1 MEQYEKYGM
10 TNQFES
16 EIGKHRINFRN
27 TDDERTEVHTIEIK
41 RDDLD
46 RLVVFPVKAEDNV
59 PMALSVLG
67 LGRVTQS
74 VEERAKITAEQQ
86 PPLMRRLTDDEL
98 IEEAVVRL
106 RAVMIR
112 REREQ
117 GAVEQELDDAY
128 ALYKLAY
135 PQTNITREEFPG
147 TTLPKFW
154 AGNLRAIRQDPTKLA
169 EMRGKA

>member
-1 MEQYEKYGM
+1 MEQFEKYGM

-16 EIGKHRINFRN
+16 RVGNHTINFRN
-27 TDDERTEVHTIEIK
+27 LDGERTDLHSIEIK

-74 VEERAKITAEQQ
+74 VEERAKITAKQQ
-86 PPLMRRLTDDEL
+86 PPHMRRLTDDEL
-98 IEEAVVRL
+98 IEGAVVRL

-112 REREQ
+112 REAE
-117 GAVEQELDDAY
+117 AKEATLTEEAF
-128 ALYKLAY
+128 ALCKLVY
-135 PQTNITREEFPG
+135 PESRATEFKSPAAR
-147 TTLPKFW
+147 TYWVDRLT
-154 AGNLRAIRQDPTKLA
+154 
-169 EMRGKA
+169 EMRNSSECV